1 MPPNPYTA
9 KTVEKENLHPT
20 PPQASASVRA
30 GQRERAE
37 PLSIAAGPQIKF
49 THSGGMGR
57 GVVKARE
64 GWAEPAALYT
74 FAHFPA
80 KVLLLP
86 AICSVLYCR
95 VLAPHKAPLIS
106 KAWLENYCAANVAN
120 SDLRRLDTG
129 LLSPY
134 HSPLSVRLR
143 LTPLTKLLPRICS
156 SSSYSSSFS
165 FMWIMEKCIPNAENQ
180 TPAPASSEASLPQGE
195 RSGGDAVVT
204 VPKGRWQ
211 RLRPVVAC
219 GAGLFSDG
227 YLNGVS
233 SSSLPLQPDG
243 PSSLPRRGLTSPLRH
258 LPLPRWARNNPLTLR
273 RSHQIIGPVNT
284 MLTRLYGARYTAHA
298 SLISSIAFAGTVLGM
313 LLFGWTSDHLSRP
326 RSLLVSTLLL
336 ILFAALSTGSYG
348 AGGALDGLF
357 AALAAS
363 RFLLGIGIGGEY
375 PAGSVGCAEGAAEMG
390 GASRGR
396 WFILFTNV
404 QIDLGFLAAA
414 VVPLVVVLITS
425 SCRLHAAWRI
435 CLGLG
440 ALPPLS
446 LLYLRVTTRESSS
459 FAAHSMAH
467 TATPWALVI
476 RFYGPRL
483 AAVAAIW
490 FIYDFSAY
498 AFGIYSSAIVAAL
511 LGPDAQ
517 LWRALGWNV
526 LLTLFYLP
534 GALVG
539 SCVSD
544 RVGPRRTLALGAAA
558 YPALA
563 RPDAVGGFVA
573 VYGVFL
579 ALGELGP
586 GNNIG
591 LVASTTAATA
601 VRGQYYGV
609 AAAAGKIGAFVGGY
623 VFPVMQRN
631 APNATRAGQDP
642 FFVSSALCLL
652 SAVLAWFLLP
662 KIEQDAV
669 ETEDARFRAFL
680 EAHGW
685 DTRRMGTASR
695 GPEGTASASVE
706 RSESGG
712 TEKTARK
719 GDGEV

>member
-1 MPPNPYTA
+1 
-9 KTVEKENLHPT
+9 
-20 PPQASASVRA
+20 
-30 GQRERAE
+30 
-37 PLSIAAGPQIKF
+37 
-49 THSGGMGR
+49 
-57 GVVKARE
+57 
-64 GWAEPAALYT
+64 
-74 FAHFPA
+74 
-80 KVLLLP
+80 
-86 AICSVLYCR
+86 
-95 VLAPHKAPLIS
+95 
-106 KAWLENYCAANVAN
+106 
-120 SDLRRLDTG
+120 
-129 LLSPY
+129 
-134 HSPLSVRLR
+134 
-143 LTPLTKLLPRICS
+143 
-156 SSSYSSSFS
+156 
-165 FMWIMEKCIPNAENQ
+165 MWIMEKCIPNAENQ
-180 TPAPASSEASLPQGE
+180 TPAPASSEASLPQDE
-195 RSGGDAVVT
+195 RSGGDTVVT

-227 YLNGVS
+227 YLNG
-233 SSSLPLQPDG
+233 
-243 PSSLPRRGLTSPLRH
+243 
-258 LPLPRWARNNPLTLR
+258 
-273 RSHQIIGPVNT
+273 IIGPVNT

-313 LLFGWTSDHLSRP
+313 LLFGWTSDHLSPAPLPARLHAAADPLRRP
-326 RSLLVSTLLL
+326 LRRL
-336 ILFAALSTGSYG
+336 
-348 AGGALDGLF
+348 
-357 AALAAS
+357 
-363 RFLLGIGIGGEY
+363 Y

-425 SCRLHAAWRI
+425 SSRLHAAWRI

-490 FIYDFSAY
+490 FIYDFSVY
-498 AFGIYSSAIVAAL
+498 AFSVYSSAIVAAL

-544 RVGPRRTLALGAAA
+544 RLGPGRTLALGAAAQGVVGFAMAAA

-652 SAVLAWFLLP
+652 SAVLAWFLLA

-712 TEKTARK
+712 TEKTARQ